1 MFFADYMQLY
11 YLFKASGLN
20 KQQIASQML
29 SIQKKQANDYFNSS
43 EILSDLERNIAK
55 QLGKELVKTITIPF
69 KL

>member
-20 KQQIASQML
+20 EQQIASQML
-29 SIQKKQANDYFNSS
+29 LIQKKQANDYFNSS
-43 EILSDLERNIAK
+43 GVLSDLERNIAK

>member
-20 KQQIASQML
+20 EQQIATQML

-43 EILSDLERNIAK
+43 GVLSDLERNIAK